1 MYIYIKTNTSSKDRK
16 MELYLMSV
24 YFSQCFEMCF
34 YSTLNTGLLQKNPL
48 LLVQNV
54 SSLTVLPGLLTLLME
69 PAILYIGEWM
79 GELEMHKIA

>member
-24 YFSQCFEMCF
+24 YFSQCSEMCF

-54 SSLTVLPGLLTLLME
+54 SSLTVLPGLLILLME

-79 GELEMHKIA
+79 GELGMHKIA

>member
-1 MYIYIKTNTSSKDRK
+1 MYTYIKTNTSSKDRK

-24 YFSQCFEMCF
+24 YFSQCSETCF

-79 GELEMHKIA
+79 QWMTGNA